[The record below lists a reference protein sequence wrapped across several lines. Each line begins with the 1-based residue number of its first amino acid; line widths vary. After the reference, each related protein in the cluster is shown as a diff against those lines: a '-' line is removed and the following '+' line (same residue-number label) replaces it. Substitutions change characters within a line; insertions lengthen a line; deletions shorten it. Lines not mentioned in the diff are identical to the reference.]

1 MKYPCLKCEKR
12 FVGCHSTCEEY
23 LEAKASDYRLTE
35 EYIQAK
41 REERESLDHVCRTIR
56 KREKRINR
64 RR

>member
-1 MKYPCLKCEKR
+1 MKYPCLNCEKR
-12 FVGCHSTCEEY
+12 FVGCHSTCKEY

-41 REERESLDHVCRTIR
+41 REDRENMEHVCRTIYR
-56 KREKRINR
+56 RERRTNR